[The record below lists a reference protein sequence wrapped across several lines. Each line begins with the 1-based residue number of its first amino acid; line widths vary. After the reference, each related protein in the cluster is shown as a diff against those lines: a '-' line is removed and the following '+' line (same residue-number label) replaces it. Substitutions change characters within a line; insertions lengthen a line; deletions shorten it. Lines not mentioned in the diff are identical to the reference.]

1 MAEEALIK
9 VRDDLEKTVQGRTA
23 DLAWANSAF
32 LESKDYLYRIVD
44 SIGDLP
50 FARDHQRRMALMNSA
65 LCHLLGRSRKEILVK
80 TDYDFS
86 PPDEA
91 RVFWEKEEEALR
103 SGRGNINQEK
113 ITNADGPTHII
124 LTKGTLHRNNSREDS
139 ILGVIKPSISA
150 ILRYQTPPL
159 KVTARISSAGKRV

>member
-1 MAEEALIK
+1 MPS
-9 VRDDLEKTVQGRTA
+9 VRPL
-23 DLAWANSAF
+23 
-32 LESKDYLYRIVD
+32 
-44 SIGDLP
+44 
-50 FARDHQRRMALMNSA
+50 
-65 LCHLLGRSRKEILVK
+65 RKEILVK
-80 TDYDFS
+80 TDYGFS

-91 RVFWEKEEEALR
+91 RVFWEKDEEAL
-103 SGRGNINQEK
+103 STGRENINQEK
-113 ITNADGPTHII
+113 ITDADGLTRII